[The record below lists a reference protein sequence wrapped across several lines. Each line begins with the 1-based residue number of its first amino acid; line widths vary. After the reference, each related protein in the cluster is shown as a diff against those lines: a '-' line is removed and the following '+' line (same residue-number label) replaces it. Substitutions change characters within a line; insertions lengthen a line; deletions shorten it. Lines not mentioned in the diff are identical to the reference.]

1 MKAIQPWYHEFA
13 ANFLFN
19 DDGLAP
25 FFAAD
30 SRVKAGGGGQVA
42 QFSLEGE
49 RWVVKLYYQSSNI
62 VHPDDPEQHLPAEI
76 DWRLEEMREFR
87 IAVRRHPDEDSLG
100 EQKANFHI
108 APRWPEMVAET
119 KSGNLKS
126 ISVPQNFGIGIN
138 VRAKGSNISFRKY
151 EKLLRAAAGSVRINS
166 HYFEDPH
173 ENSNIQDAERY
184 VRVHTNK
191 SGPIHARDGP
201 IARMSHLLEND
212 REGYR
217 KVVQNDQD
225 EHGRNLPGYYHT
237 VTLDPR
243 RVQEA
248 FPGHELPV
256 EVKHYYAR
264 EALDRPMDDPLRHPK
279 LGASYQVSRWDGKL
293 GVTDEDLT
301 QLERELDRI
310 VRSVLSNSG
319 LEVADT
325 GQYFEDAYFEPE
337 VTERGP
343 NPIELEL
350 TRIRQKSESIVVKHL
365 ADGLSPVQWETL
377 ETAVTDGGQLS
388 PKDVAEKNDRHI
400 NSVYRAIAG
409 MDDMLDRAYDQLA
422 LKNDHVA
429 ELVLDAVERARK
441 TNERAFDTVA
451 KVAEAGERGLEAGTS
466 AFIAWAANH
475 GVDVDDREDARMRIR
490 MDDLP
495 SKVFRRRV
503 RQAFRLWKDAN
514 RDPSQFYQAQIV
526 MPDGRKARAAE
537 YL

>member
-19 DDGLAP
+19 ENGLAP

-30 SRVKAGGGGQVA
+30 SRVKAGGGSQSA

-49 RWVVKLYYQSSNI
+49 RWVAKLYYQSSNI
-62 VHPDDPEQHLPAEI
+62 VHPDDPDQHLPAEI
-76 DWRLEEMREFR
+76 DWRLDEMREFR
-87 IAVRRHPDEDSLG
+87 IAVRRHPEEDDIG

-108 APRWPEMVAET
+108 APRWPEMKAET
-119 KSGNLKS
+119 KSGNLKT
-126 ISVPQNFGIGIN
+126 ISVPEHFGTGIN
-138 VRAKGSNISFRKY
+138 VSTKGSNISFRKY
-151 EKLLRAAAGSVRINS
+151 EKLLRGAAGSVGINA
-166 HYFEDPH
+166 HYFREPH
-173 ENSNIQDAERY
+173 EFSNVQDAERY
-184 VRVHTNK
+184 VRIHTDE

-225 EHGRNLPGYYHT
+225 EEGRNLPGYYHT
-237 VTLDPR
+237 VTLDQR

-256 EVKHYYAR
+256 EVKHYYWT
-264 EALDRPMDDPLRHPK
+264 EALSRPMDDPLRHPK

-310 VRSVLSNSG
+310 VRSVIANSG
-319 LEVADT
+319 LEVDST
-325 GQYFEDAYFEPE
+325 DPYFEDAYFEPE

-350 TRIRQKSESIVVKHL
+350 TRIRQESESIVVKHL

-377 ETAVTDGGQLS
+377 ETAVTDGGDLS
-388 PKDVAEKNDRHI
+388 PKDVAEENDRHI
-400 NSVYRAIAG
+400 NSVYRAMAG

-429 ELVLDAVERARK
+429 ELVVDAVERARK
-441 TNERAFDTVA
+441 TNQRAFDTFA
-451 KVAEAGERGLEAGTS
+451 KAAEAAERGLEAGTS

-495 SKVFRRRV
+495 PKVMRRRV
-503 RQAFRLWKDAN
+503 RQAFRLWKNAN